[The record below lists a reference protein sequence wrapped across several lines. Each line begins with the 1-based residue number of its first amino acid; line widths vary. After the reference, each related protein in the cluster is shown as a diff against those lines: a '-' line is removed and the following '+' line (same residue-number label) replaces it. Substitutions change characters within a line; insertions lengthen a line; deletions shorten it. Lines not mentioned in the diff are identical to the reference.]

1 MSVPNIYSAANYSVL
16 IVDDEKLSRDLLT
29 RRLAHEG
36 YAVTTAVN
44 GQAAI
49 ALMAIERFDL
59 VLLDI
64 NMPVMN
70 GFEVLEWLRRRHG
83 KGMSVIM
90 LTGESDKNAVTSSLM
105 LGAYDYILK
114 SAGIVELL
122 HRVSHACQG
131 AALEAQQDKADKQQW
146 RDFNVLVVDDS
157 SMNQKIIVNRLQQFD
172 PKIHVADD
180 GNAALQTLKNKHID
194 LVLLDYHMP
203 DMDGLDVLR
212 QIRERWDGD
221 EMGIIMVSAET
232 TPALVTQFY
241 ESGANDYI
249 AKPFHAASLLAR
261 TKKVL
266 LEIQFRRK
274 ERYLAK
280 LAGLGKNIRSS
291 GE

>member
-1 MSVPNIYSAANYSVL
+1 MSISNIYNASNYSVL

-36 YAVTTAVN
+36 YAVTTAIN

-70 GFEVLEWLRRRHG
+70 GFEVLEWLRRRNG
-83 KGMSVIM
+83 KGMRVIM
-90 LTGESDKNAVTSSLM
+90 LTIESDINAVTSSLM
-105 LGAYDYILK
+105 LGAHDYILK

-131 AALEAQQDKADKQQW
+131 AALEARQDKTNKHQW
-146 RDFNVLVVDDS
+146 QDFNILVVDDS
-157 SMNQKIIVNRLQQFD
+157 SMNQKIIVNRLQQLD
-172 PKIHVADD
+172 LNIHVADN
-180 GNAALQTLKNKHID
+180 GHTALQTLEQKHID

-203 DMDGLDVLR
+203 DIDGLDVLKH
-212 QIRERWDGD
+212 IRERWHSD

-232 TPALVTQFY
+232 TPALITQFY
-241 ESGANDYI
+241 KSGANDYI

-266 LEIQFRRK
+266 LEIQFKRK

-280 LAGLGKNIRSS
+280 LDGLGKNIRSN
-291 GE
+291 GV